1 MKVIA
6 ELAFL
11 VAAGG
16 FLLLA
21 ILALA
26 RRRRLPA
33 STIFVLAGLA
43 TALWLVV
50 QNLYLADLLQ
60 SGLWMLTTEALRDL
74 GWLAL
79 LSDLLP
85 ASRRRPVLLR
95 VLAWV
100 AVPAGLGLLMAGLM
114 GFSVGVFTMVF
125 FLLLSVA
132 LLMFSEQLYRAS
144 DTEGRWAVKF
154 LCIGTGMMAV
164 HDLYFYSQGLLIHS
178 LDIEILRAR
187 GLLHLFL
194 LPFVGVSLF
203 RLAAMGERPSL
214 ALSGSGA
221 TFGLT
226 LVATGVYLLAVA
238 AGGYFVQA
246 MGGQWSRYWEIVFLF
261 LALLFL
267 AAVLVSGRFRAW
279 VRVMSRKHLL
289 PYRYDYREEW
299 RRLLH
304 VLHSPDVAG
313 AMPERGIAAVAN
325 LVESPAGV
333 FWAFEPR
340 QGVFQ
345 PIAGWGR
352 PLGGSARIPADLPE
366 LRPLFE
372 RQWVIETDRENAA
385 GLGRQL
391 MLRDPWLLVP
401 VSFEDEVLGFIELAQ
416 PRSRHD
422 LDWEDYDLLR
432 LAGMEVGAAYVQ
444 YRDAQRLAEA
454 SQFDAYHK
462 TAAFVLHDIKNI
474 VQQQSLLLKNAARHR
489 DNPEFIDL
497 SLRTIENSVQRMN
510 ALIARMRQGE
520 EELRATLVDPLPLL
534 EKAIERCSDRRPVP
548 RLDAA
553 EGFRIQVDPE
563 RFSSVVEHLVRNAQE
578 ATPEDGEVR
587 VCMRSTGKW
596 FEVEIRDTGVGMT
609 PEFIR
614 ESYFKPF
621 ESRKKR
627 AGMGIGAYQAREFAR
642 KSGGDLLVEST
653 PGQGTRVC
661 LVLPLAEGGEHA
673 Q

>member
-1 MKVIA
+1 MKAIA

-11 VAAGG
+11 LAGAG
-16 FLLLA
+16 FLSLA
-21 ILALA
+21 MLALV
-26 RRRRLPA
+26 RRHRLP
-33 STIFVLAGLA
+33 SSRILVLASLA
-43 TALWLVV
+43 TALWLIV
-50 QNLYLADLLQ
+50 QWFYLTDLLQ
-60 SGLWMLTTEALRDL
+60 SGLWMLVTEALRDL

-79 LSDLLP
+79 LLDLLP
-85 ASRRRPVLLR
+85 ASHRRRVFMR
-95 VLAWV
+95 VIAWV
-100 AVPAGLGLLMAGLM
+100 GVPAGLGLLLAGLM
-114 GFSVGVFTMVF
+114 EFSVGVFTMAF

-132 LLMFSEQLYRAS
+132 MLTLSEQLYRAS

-154 LCIGTGMMAV
+154 LCLGTGMMAV
-164 HDLYFYSQGLLIHS
+164 YDLYFYSQGLLIHS
-178 LDIEILRAR
+178 LDIVILRAR
-187 GLLHLFL
+187 GLLHLCM

-203 RLAAMGERPSL
+203 RLAAMGERPTL

-226 LVATGVYLLAVA
+226 LVATGFYLLAVA

-267 AAVLVSGRFRAW
+267 VAVLVSGRFRAW

-299 RRLLH
+299 RRLLR

-313 AMPERGIAAVAN
+313 IMPERGIAALAN

-333 FWAFEPR
+333 FWVFEAR
-340 QGVFQ
+340 SGVFQ
-345 PIAGWGR
+345 PIAAWGR
-352 PLGGSARIPADLPE
+352 ALGSSARIPADLPE

-372 RQWVIETDRENAA
+372 RQWVLEVNRESASD
-385 GLGRQL
+385 LGSCL

-401 VSFEDEVLGFIELAQ
+401 VSFEDELLGFIELAE
-416 PRSRHD
+416 PRSPHD

-510 ALIARMRQGE
+510 ALIARMRQGD
-520 EELRATLVDPLPLL
+520 EELRATRVDPLPLL
-534 EKAIERCSDRRPVP
+534 EKVVERCSDRRPVP
-548 RLDAA
+548 HLDAVP
-553 EGFRIQVDPE
+553 GFRVRVDPD
-563 RFSSVVEHLVRNAQE
+563 RFSSVVEHLIRNAQE

-587 VCMRSTGKW
+587 VCMRSAGERL
-596 FEVEIRDTGVGMT
+596 EVEIRDDGHGMT

-614 ESYFKPF
+614 ERYFKPF
-621 ESRKKR
+621 ESHKKR

-661 LVLPLAEGGEHA
+661 LVLPKAEGGDHA